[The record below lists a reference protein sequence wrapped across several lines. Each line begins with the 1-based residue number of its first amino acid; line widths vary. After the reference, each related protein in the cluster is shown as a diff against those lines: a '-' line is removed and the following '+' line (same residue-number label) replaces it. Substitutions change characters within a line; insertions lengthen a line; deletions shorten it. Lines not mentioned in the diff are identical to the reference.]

1 MQEVKSISFKESISI
16 VIPLHNKELNIENT
30 INSIVKYITAPDLQI
45 IIVENES
52 TDSSKIIAEKVI
64 KNLNETVDI
73 SIYES
78 KKGLGTAL
86 VEGFKHCKNKWIYFV
101 PADFSFGNSDI
112 SYIEKNNLYQKYD
125 IFLGSKTHKD
135 SIIDRSKSRE
145 IYSLIFNTM
154 LKILFSIPFSD
165 TQGTL
170 IFKSNVLKDIN
181 ELNNKGFLITTE
193 FIIKSFNKNKKIL
206 EVPIVDLGIKSIS
219 TVRPLRDG
227 LKMLLNILKLRIN
240 INR

>member
-1 MQEVKSISFKESISI
+1 MQEVKNISFKESISI

-30 INSIVKYITAPDLQI
+30 INSIVKSITAPSLQI

-64 KNLNETVDI
+64 KNLHETTDI

-135 SIIDRSKSRE
+135 SIINRSKSRE
-145 IYSLIFNTM
+145 MYSLIFNTM

-193 FIIKSFNKNKKIL
+193 FIVKSFNKNKKIL

>member
-1 MQEVKSISFKESISI
+1 VQEVKNISFKESISI

-64 KNLNETVDI
+64 KNLHETVDI

>member
-1 MQEVKSISFKESISI
+1 VQEVKNISFKESISI

-64 KNLNETVDI
+64 KNLHETVDI

-135 SIIDRSKSRE
+135 SIINRSKSRE
-145 IYSLIFNTM
+145 MYSLIFNTM

>member
-1 MQEVKSISFKESISI
+1 MQEVKNISFKESISI

-64 KNLNETVDI
+64 KNLHETVDI

-135 SIIDRSKSRE
+135 SIINRSKSRE

-193 FIIKSFNKNKKIL
+193 FIVKSFNKNKKIL

>member
-1 MQEVKSISFKESISI
+1 MQEVKNISFKESISI

-64 KNLNETVDI
+64 KNLHETVDI

-135 SIIDRSKSRE
+135 SIINRSKSRE
-145 IYSLIFNTM
+145 MYSLIFNTM

>member
-1 MQEVKSISFKESISI
+1 MQEVKNISFKESISI

-135 SIIDRSKSRE
+135 SIINRSKSRE
-145 IYSLIFNTM
+145 MYSLIFNTM